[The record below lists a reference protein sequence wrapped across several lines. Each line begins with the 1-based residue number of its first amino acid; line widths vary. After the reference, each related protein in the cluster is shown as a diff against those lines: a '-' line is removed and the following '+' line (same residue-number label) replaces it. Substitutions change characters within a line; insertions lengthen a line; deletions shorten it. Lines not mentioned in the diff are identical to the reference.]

1 MNRFSRFDKQIDG
14 ILSKMTLKEK
24 IGQLNQG
31 MIPLNDE
38 EKMEMKEKIRKG
50 EVGTIILASGWH
62 AGLDPQSG
70 IMTEVLNELQ
80 ECACK
85 EGPNKIPLLYGRD
98 VIHGHSTVYPVPL
111 AMASTFNMNLIH
123 KAYRNIAKECSA
135 DGVRWSF
142 SPMLDMCHNPR
153 WGRIIEGPGEDPYLG
168 SNVAKAV
175 VAGFQGDELANEDSV
190 AACAKHYIGYG
201 DSEGGRD
208 YHKAEISDYTL
219 YNYYLPAF
227 RSAVDSGLASVMS
240 SFNEISGDP
249 TVGSYHYLTEILRD
263 QLGFEGFVVSDW
275 QAVRQLM
282 KQGVCETQADCA
294 AKALNAGNDID
305 MISYCYINHLE
316 ELVKEGKVKEETV
329 DLAVK
334 RVLRVKFALNLFEK
348 PYVAKKTID
357 RSEHIKDCKKMSDE
371 AMVLLKNDN
380 KLLPL
385 SKESN
390 IALIGP
396 MLNERRVHQGSWTLD
411 GDVNSV
417 TTIYD
422 AMKKVAPNATINLCS
437 EYEAEFR
444 DTVSTVIRNSDIV
457 VLTLGESEL
466 VTGEAKSLAN
476 ITLTDGQLSLIS
488 KARRQGKPVVG
499 VICCGR
505 PLAMEDIACDLDAIL
520 YAWHCGDEAGN
531 SIADILFGNVCPSGR
546 TPVTFPRHV
555 GQIPIYYNVP
565 SSGRPVD
572 SYYDENSHKTY
583 EDYLGTPYYPFGYG
597 LSYTTFKYSDI
608 KLSKEKISLDDLK
621 NGECIKV
628 SVDVSN
634 IGDVNGKETV
644 QLYIRDRVAAL
655 TRPLREL
662 KGFEK
667 VGIESGETK
676 KVEFT
681 LDYSRLG
688 YYNPKG
694 EYVVEPGKIDVYVG
708 ENCLTDKKVTIEVI

>member
-1 MNRFSRFDKQIDG
+1 MNRYNKFDKKIDE
-14 ILSKMTLKEK
+14 ILAKMTLREK
-24 IGQLNQG
+24 IGQLNQE

-38 EKMEMKEKIRKG
+38 AKKVIKDKIRKG
-50 EVGTIILASGWH
+50 EVGTLILASGWH
-62 AGLDPQSG
+62 AGLDPQRG

-80 ECACK
+80 KCACE
-85 EGPNKIPLLYGRD
+85 EGPNGVPILFGRD

-111 AMASTFNMNLIH
+111 AMASCFNMELIS
-123 KAYRNIAKECSA
+123 KVYRDIAQECSA

-168 SNVAKAV
+168 SCIAKAV
-175 VAGFQGDELANEDSV
+175 VTGFQGDDLSKEDSV
-190 AACAKHYIGYG
+190 AACGKHYIGYG

-227 RSAVDSGLASVMS
+227 RSAVESGIASIMS
-240 SFNEISGDP
+240 SFNEINGEP

-263 QLGFEGFVVSDW
+263 QVGFEGFVVSDW
-275 QAVRQLM
+275 EAVKQLK
-282 KQGVCETQADCA
+282 KQGVCETDADCA
-294 AKALNAGNDID
+294 EKSLNAGNDID
-305 MISYCYINHLE
+305 MMSFCYINHLE
-316 ELVKEGKVKEETV
+316 ELVKDGRVSEEAI
-329 DLAVK
+329 DIAVK
-334 RVLRVKFALNLFEK
+334 RFLRVKFALNMFEN
-348 PYVAKKTID
+348 PYVVKKDVD
-357 RSEHIKDCKKMSDE
+357 RTEHIKDCKQISDE
-371 AMVLLKNDN
+371 AMVLLKNN
-380 KLLPL
+380 KNLLPL
-385 SKESN
+385 SKDAN

-396 MLNERRVHQGSWTLD
+396 MLKERRIHQGSWTLD
-411 GDVNSV
+411 GNVNSV
-417 TTIYD
+417 TSIYD
-422 AMKKVAPNATINLCS
+422 AMLKVAPNAKINICS
-437 EYEAEFR
+437 EYESEIR
-444 DTVSTVIRNSDIV
+444 DTVSAVIRNSDIV
-457 VLTLGESEL
+457 VLALGESEL
-466 VTGEAKSLAN
+466 VTGESKSVAN
-476 ITLTDGQLSLIS
+476 ITLTDNQLSLIQ

-555 GQIPIYYNVP
+555 GQVPIYYNVP

-572 SYYDENSHKTY
+572 SYYGENEHKTY
-583 EDYLGTPYYPFGYG
+583 EDYLGSPYYPFGYG
-597 LSYTTFKYSDI
+597 LSYTAFKYSDI
-608 KLSKEKISLDDLK
+608 KLNKDKISIDELK
-621 NGECIKV
+621 NGDTVKV

-634 IGDVNGKETV
+634 IGKVNGKETV

-667 VGIESGETK
+667 VEINVGETK
-676 KVEFT
+676 NIELT
-681 LDYSRLG
+681 LDYKKLG

-708 ENCLTDKKVTIEVI
+708 ENCLTDRKVTIEII

>member
-1 MNRFSRFDKQIDG
+1 MRRFRKFDEKIDN

-31 MIPLNDE
+31 MIPLTDE
-38 EKMEMKEKIRKG
+38 DKEIMKEKIRNG

-62 AGLDPQSG
+62 AGLDPQNA
-70 IMTEVLNELQ
+70 IMTELLNELQ
-80 ECACK
+80 ECACQ

-111 AMASTFNMNLIH
+111 AMASSFNMDLVH

-153 WGRIIEGPGEDPYLG
+153 WGRIVEGPGEDPYLG
-168 SNVAKAV
+168 SCVAKAV
-175 VAGFQGDELANEDSV
+175 VTGFQGEDLANEDSV
-190 AACAKHYIGYG
+190 AACGKHYIGYG

-227 RSAVDSGLASVMS
+227 RSAVQSGLASIMS

-263 QLGFEGFVVSDW
+263 QLSFEGFVVSDW
-275 QAVRQLM
+275 QAVKQLM
-282 KQGVCETQADCA
+282 KQGVCETEADCA
-294 AKALNAGNDID
+294 AKALNAGNDVD

-316 ELVKEGKVKEETV
+316 QLVKEGKVKEETI
-329 DLAVK
+329 DMAVK
-334 RVLRVKFALNLFEK
+334 RVLRVKFALDLFEK
-348 PYVAKKTID
+348 PYTIKRNID
-357 RSEHIKDCKKMSDE
+357 RTEHIKDCKLLSDE
-371 AMVLLKNDN
+371 AMVLLKNN
-380 KLLPL
+380 GVLPL
-385 SKESN
+385 SKDAN

-396 MLNERRVHQGSWTLD
+396 MIKERRVHQGSWTLD
-411 GDVNSV
+411 GNVDSV
-417 TTIYD
+417 STIYD
-422 AMKKVAPNATINLCS
+422 SMRKVAPNAKINLCS
-437 EYEAEFR
+437 EYQSEIR
-444 DTVSTVIRNSDIV
+444 DTITTVIRASDVV
-457 VLTLGESEL
+457 VLALGESEL

-476 ITLTDGQLSLIS
+476 ITLTDSQLELVH

-505 PLAMEDIACDLDAIL
+505 PIAMEDIACEFDAIL

-531 SIADILFGNVCPSGR
+531 SIADIVFGNVSPSGR

-572 SYYDENSHKTY
+572 SYYGENPHKVY

-597 LSYTTFKYSDI
+597 LSYTTFEYSDI
-608 KLSKEKISLDDLK
+608 KLSSDKISLKELE
-621 NGECIKV
+621 NGESIKV
-628 SVDVSN
+628 AVDVSN
-634 IGDVNGKETV
+634 VGNVDSKETV

-667 VGIESGETK
+667 IEIKSGDTQN
-676 KVEFT
+676 VEFT
-681 LDYSRLG
+681 LDYHKLG

-708 ENCLTDKKVTIEVI
+708 ENCLTDRKVTIEIL